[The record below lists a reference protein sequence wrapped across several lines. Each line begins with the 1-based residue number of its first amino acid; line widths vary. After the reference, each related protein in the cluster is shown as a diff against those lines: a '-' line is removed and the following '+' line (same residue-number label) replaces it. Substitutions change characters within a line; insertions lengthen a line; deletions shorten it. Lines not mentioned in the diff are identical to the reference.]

1 MQSNP
6 PVTPA
11 TSGRATTNAGAAHID
26 RTQVAAPQVYKYL
39 HRQIVSG
46 ALRPGQALSENE
58 VAEQLGVSRTPVRE
72 AFIRLASEDL
82 LRVYPQVGTRVAA
95 ISLDAVGDNQFL
107 RESIECRTVAAA
119 ARHATAAHKVDL
131 QRMIDRQREC
141 VRAQDGKGFF
151 ALDEEMHQYLLEMSG
166 RPRLWRVLSDAKSQ
180 LDRVRHLSLEDPH
193 WLRKVFRE
201 HELIVRRVLANDEA
215 GAVEAMQKHLRSV
228 FDAVQKI
235 AAANREYFSDAE

>member
-1 MQSNP
+1 M
-6 PVTPA
+6 
-11 TSGRATTNAGAAHID
+11 TSDVAHIN
-26 RTQVAAPQVYKYL
+26 RKQVAAPQVYRHL
-39 HRQIVSG
+39 HRQIVTG

-72 AFIRLASEDL
+72 AFIRLASENL
-82 LRVYPQVGTRVAA
+82 LRVYPQVGTRVSP
-95 ISLDAVGDNQFL
+95 ISLAAVGDNQFL
-107 RESIECRTVAAA
+107 RESIECRTVATA
-119 ARHATAAHKVDL
+119 ARHATAAHRVDL

-201 HELIVRRVLANDEA
+201 HELIVRRVLANDEV
-215 GAVEAMQKHLRSV
+215 GAVEAMQIHLRSV

-235 AAANREYFSDAE
+235 AAANQDYFSDDE

>member
-1 MQSNP
+1 MSS
-6 PVTPA
+6 A
-11 TSGRATTNAGAAHID
+11 TAHID
-26 RTQVAAPQVYKYL
+26 RTQVAAPQVYRYL
-39 HRQIVSG
+39 HRQIVTG

-72 AFIRLASEDL
+72 AFIRLASEEL

-95 ISLDAVGDNQFL
+95 ISLAAVGDNQFL

-119 ARHATAAHKVDL
+119 AQHATAAHRVEL

-180 LDRVRHLSLEDPH
+180 LDRVRHLSLEDPS

-215 GAVEAMQKHLRSV
+215 GAVEAMQTHLRSV

-235 AAANREYFSDAE
+235 AAANRDYFSDDE

>member
-1 MQSNP
+1 VSSD
-6 PVTPA
+6 V
-11 TSGRATTNAGAAHID
+11 AHID
-26 RTQVAAPQVYKYL
+26 RKQMAAPQVYRHL
-39 HRQIVSG
+39 HGQIVTG
-46 ALRPGQALSENE
+46 ALRPGQALSENG

-72 AFIRLASEDL
+72 AFIRLASENL
-82 LRVYPQVGTRVAA
+82 LRVYPQVGTQVSP
-95 ISLDAVGDNQFL
+95 ISLAAVGDNQFL
-107 RESIECRTVAAA
+107 RESIECRTVAVA
-119 ARHATAAHKVDL
+119 ARHATAAHRVEL

-151 ALDEEMHQYLLEMSG
+151 VLDEEMHQYLLGMSG

-215 GAVEAMQKHLRSV
+215 GAVEAMQAHLRSV
-228 FDAVQKI
+228 FQAVQKI
-235 AAANREYFSDAE
+235 AAANQDYFSDDE